1 MRPFLQYTVARLA
14 LFLVCWGI
22 AWLVGAKGVLGVLIG
37 LVVSGLLGYIVLDK
51 LRGRL
56 SAAVS
61 SRAGRMRA
69 KKDEGREKPVASD

>member
-1 MRPFLQYTVARLA
+1 MRPFLQYTLARLA

-61 SRAGRMRA
+61 SRAARSRE
-69 KKDEGREKPVASD
+69 KKDQSREKSLSSD

>member
-14 LFLVCWGI
+14 LFLVCWGV

-61 SRAGRMRA
+61 SRAERMRA
-69 KKDEGREKPVASD
+69 KKAESSEKSLTSD